1 MSPRNH
7 GLKGDGSTY
16 LGPHKVFF
24 WGGMGLLCHQG
35 HQPSRSY
42 KTRAAGNMIFKFHI
56 CSQISVSIY
65 VSKQMG
71 TMNLIVQSA
80 HQPVKSDS
88 RSFVFIGS
96 VCRLNNATSAATAKV
111 IVYIDIP
118 MDLGLESQQPVLP
131 LCG

>member
-1 MSPRNH
+1 
-7 GLKGDGSTY
+7 
-16 LGPHKVFF
+16 
-24 WGGMGLLCHQG
+24 
-35 HQPSRSY
+35 
-42 KTRAAGNMIFKFHI
+42 
-56 CSQISVSIY
+56 
-65 VSKQMG
+65 MG